1 MAFQPEHIRAINE
14 LIGTQLKEFETRV
27 GKTFQAKQEELDSKI
42 KPAID
47 QLNKDVALVR
57 NGLAV
62 AETKI
67 ESVMTDLIN
76 RIGVTQATLQ
86 AEIDS
91 SGSTFTDAN
100 AVTVGL
106 QKQVDQ
112 MRDNIRKFAEDQIAF
127 GKTITTVQEQTNA
140 ELLKADKNYVA
151 FQQHV
156 SSAVEGVR
164 NSLSSAI
171 SSASNVAAGA
181 AQPGGGRHQ
190 NTLDSDKRMEHL
202 GPITGNEPI
211 AAIVE

>member
-1 MAFQPEHIRAINE
+1 MAFQPEHIRQINE
-14 LIGTQLKEFETRV
+14 LIGIRLKEFETRV

-127 GKTITTVQEQTNA
+127 GKNNNHGPGANQCRAAESRQELCRIPTA
-140 ELLKADKNYVA
+140 CVIG
-151 FQQHV
+151 
-156 SSAVEGVR
+156 S
-164 NSLSSAI
+164 
-171 SSASNVAAGA
+171 
-181 AQPGGGRHQ
+181 
-190 NTLDSDKRMEHL
+190 
-202 GPITGNEPI
+202 
-211 AAIVE
+211 

>member
-1 MAFQPEHIRAINE
+1 MNE

-100 AVTVGL
+100 AATVGL

-112 MRDNIRKFAEDQIAF
+112 MRDNIRKLAEDQIAF
-127 GKTITTVQEQTNA
+127 
-140 ELLKADKNYVA
+140 
-151 FQQHV
+151 
-156 SSAVEGVR
+156 
-164 NSLSSAI
+164 
-171 SSASNVAAGA
+171 
-181 AQPGGGRHQ
+181 
-190 NTLDSDKRMEHL
+190 
-202 GPITGNEPI
+202 
-211 AAIVE
+211 